1 MIPVRRASIVTTR
14 VTVIVVAIAL
24 FGDRVPTQSPEPTQ
38 YGIRDLGTLG
48 GATAVAHDISE
59 LGNSHVG
66 RAQTASGA
74 FHAFADGFGGNH
86 DLGTLGGAESTAWA
100 VHYGSVTGQ
109 AHTSTGEEHAFFA
122 EPWSGG
128 VMKDLG
134 TLGGNWSAGY
144 GVENFDVVGA
154 SRTTGST
161 QLQAFRY
168 SNGVMSALPI
178 SRGGDSV
185 ATAITG
191 DRVVGYACTAGNAS
205 CRAFSIENGIVEDLG
220 SLGGNSA
227 ANSLNY
233 YGQTVGGSLLSDGT
247 VKHAFLHQNGVMTDL
262 GTLGGPNSEAFD
274 INARGAVVG
283 TSDTSSGPRAFIWTN
298 GVMTDLTTLLP
309 AGSGWVLHSASGIS
323 DGGQIVGSGTLN
335 GVARAFMLTPP
346 IDLSVRAGG
355 WRSSQDSNLPRGVE
369 AGRHLRFVMTIIGT
383 PDPLRL
389 YGARFTD
396 TLSGPAEYVSVERYD
411 GEPGNAEECRISAQ
425 TITCDVPPIDTVGF
439 GTEYWIGIRTTG
451 AGHISHMSEV
461 QIDVPDTDGSN
472 NRISEENYAVS
483 LSTLAL
489 TPSTLAG
496 GKVSSARV
504 TLTGPAPSGDA
515 VVRLSSSR
523 PDVAAVPELFIVP
536 FPQFPNTTR
545 AFNIIPKPVAQPTAV
560 EITATYGL
568 VTQTQTLTV
577 MPPALQQLYLTPT
590 TIIGGCGISAGKIVL
605 TGHAPAGGAV
615 VPISNTNPKVSAPAT
630 VTVAAG
636 TSSKT
641 FTLTTSGVTTN
652 VYGAVGASYGGVS
665 QSHTVTVRPIRV
677 KTLTLSP
684 NPVTGGAMAR
694 GDLTLECPAPTGGA
708 VVSLSS
714 TNTAAAQPTTSSITI
729 PAGGTTGSFSVRTS
743 SVAADTPVTIWATI
757 YGVRKGTTLTV
768 QR

>member
-14 VTVIVVAIAL
+14 VTLIVVAIAL
-24 FGDRVPTQSPEPTQ
+24 FGDRVPTQSQEPTE

-48 GATAVAHDISE
+48 GATSAAHDISE
-59 LGNSHVG
+59 LGNSLGG
-66 RAQTASGA
+66 RAQTATGA
-74 FHAFADGFGGNH
+74 FHAFIDGYAGKR

-122 EPWSGG
+122 NPWSGG
-128 VMKDLG
+128 VMQDLG

-144 GVENFDVVGA
+144 GVDNFDVVGA

-168 SNGVMSALPI
+168 SNGVMSALPV

-191 DRVVGYACTAGNAS
+191 DRVVGYTCTAGNAS

-233 YGQTVGGSLLSDGT
+233 NGQTVGGSLLSDGT
-247 VKHAFLHQNGVMTDL
+247 VKHAFLHQNGVMMDL

-335 GVARAFMLTPP
+335 GVARAFLLTPP
-346 IDLSVRAGG
+346 MDLSVRAGG
-355 WRSSQDSNLPRGVE
+355 WRSSESSNLPSGVE
-369 AGRHLRFVMTIIGT
+369 AGRNIRFVMSIIGT
-383 PDPLRL
+383 PDPLVL

-396 TLSGPAEYVSVERYD
+396 TLFGPAEYVSVQPYD
-411 GEPGNAEECRISAQ
+411 GNAEECRISGR

-439 GTEYWIGIRTTG
+439 GPEYMITIRTTG
-451 AGHISHMSEV
+451 AGSISHTSQVE
-461 QIDVPDTDGSN
+461 IDVPDTDHSN
-472 NRISEENYAVS
+472 NSATEANYAVS

-496 GKVSSARV
+496 GKASSARV
-504 TLTGPAPSGDA
+504 TLTGIAPGGDG

-523 PDVAAVPELFIVP
+523 PDVAAVPTTVGVP
-536 FPQFPNTTR
+536 FPNTTR
-545 AFNIIPKPVAQPTAV
+545 AFNIIPKPVAQPTVV

-577 MPPALQQLYLTPT
+577 VPPVLEQLYLTPT
-590 TIIGGCGISAGKIVL
+590 TIIGGCGTSAGKIVL
-605 TGHAPAGGAV
+605 TGNAPDGGAV
-615 VPISNTNPKVSAPAT
+615 VPISNTNAKVSAPAT

-641 FTLTTSGVTTN
+641 FTLTTSVVTTN
-652 VYGAVGASYGGVS
+652 VTGAVGASYGGVS
-665 QSHTVTVRPIRV
+665 QSHTVIVRPIRV

-684 NPVTGGAMAR
+684 NPVTGGATVR
-694 GDLTLECPAPTGGA
+694 GDITLDCPAPTGGA

-729 PAGGTTGSFSVRTS
+729 PAGGATGSFSVRTS
-743 SVAADTPVTIWATI
+743 PVAADTPVTIWATI

-768 QR
+768 RP

>member
-14 VTVIVVAIAL
+14 VTLIVVAIAL
-24 FGDRVPTQSPEPTQ
+24 FGDRVPTQSPAPTE

-48 GATAVAHDISE
+48 GATSVAHDISE
-59 LGNSHVG
+59 LGNSLGG

-74 FHAFADGFGGNH
+74 FHAFIDGFGGKR

-122 EPWSGG
+122 NPWSGG
-128 VMKDLG
+128 VMEDLG

-144 GVENFDVVGA
+144 GVDNFDVVGA
-154 SRTTGST
+154 SRTTGNT

-168 SNGVMSALPI
+168 SNGVMSALPV

-191 DRVVGYACTAGNAS
+191 DRVVGYTCTAGNAS

-227 ANSLNY
+227 ANGLNY
-233 YGQTVGGSLLSDGT
+233 NGQTVGGSLLGDGT
-247 VKHAFLHQNGVMTDL
+247 VKHAFLHQNGVMMDL

-274 INARGAVVG
+274 INTGGAVVG
-283 TSDTSSGPRAFIWTN
+283 TSDTSSGPRAFIWKN
-298 GVMTDLTTLLP
+298 GVMTDVTALLP

-323 DGGQIVGSGTLN
+323 DGGQIVGAGTLN
-335 GVARAFMLTPP
+335 GVARAFLLTPP
-346 IDLSVRAGG
+346 VDLSVLAGG
-355 WRSSQDSNLPRGVE
+355 MRSSESSNLPRGVE
-369 AGRHLRFVMTIIGT
+369 AGRGIGFVVSIIGR
-383 PDPLRL
+383 PDPLMI

-396 TLSGPAEYVSVERYD
+396 TLFGPAEYDSVQRYGD
-411 GEPGNAEECRISAQ
+411 DDGNAEECRISGR

-439 GTEYWIGIRTTG
+439 GPEYWFGIRTTG
-451 AGHISHMSEV
+451 PGDISHTSQV
-461 QIDVPDTDGSN
+461 QIDVPDTDESN
-472 NRISEENYAVS
+472 NSVTEENYAVS

-496 GKVSSARV
+496 GKASSARV
-504 TLTGPAPSGDA
+504 TLTGVAPGGDA

-523 PDVAAVPELFIVP
+523 PDVAAVPATVGVP
-536 FPQFPNTTR
+536 SPNTTR

-577 MPPALQQLYLTPT
+577 VPPALEQLYLTPT
-590 TIIGGCGISAGKIVL
+590 TIIGGCGTSAGKIVL
-605 TGHAPAGGAV
+605 TGNAPAGGSV
-615 VPISNTNPKVSAPAT
+615 VPISNTNPQVSAPAT

-641 FTLTTSGVTTN
+641 FTLTTGVVTTN

-665 QSHTVTVRPIRV
+665 QSHTVIVRPIRV

-684 NPVTGGAMAR
+684 NPVTGGATGG
-694 GDLTLECPAPTGGA
+694 GDITLECPAPTGGA

-729 PAGGTTGSFSVRTS
+729 PAGATTGSFSVRTS

-768 QR
+768 RR

>member
-1 MIPVRRASIVTTR
+1 
-14 VTVIVVAIAL
+14 
-24 FGDRVPTQSPEPTQ
+24 
-38 YGIRDLGTLG
+38 
-48 GATAVAHDISE
+48 
-59 LGNSHVG
+59 
-66 RAQTASGA
+66 
-74 FHAFADGFGGNH
+74 
-86 DLGTLGGAESTAWA
+86 
-100 VHYGSVTGQ
+100 
-109 AHTSTGEEHAFFA
+109 
-122 EPWSGG
+122 
-128 VMKDLG
+128 
-134 TLGGNWSAGY
+134 
-144 GVENFDVVGA
+144 
-154 SRTTGST
+154 
-161 QLQAFRY
+161 
-168 SNGVMSALPI
+168 MSALPI

-233 YGQTVGGSLLSDGT
+233 YGQTVGGSLLSNGT

-283 TSDTSSGPRAFIWTN
+283 TSDTSSGPRAFIWSN
-298 GVMTDLTTLLP
+298 GVMTDLTALLP
-309 AGSGWVLHSASGIS
+309 AGSGWVLHTASGIS
-323 DGGQIVGSGTLN
+323 DGGQIVGTGTLN
-335 GVARAFMLTPP
+335 GVERAFLLTPP
-346 IDLSVRAGG
+346 VDLSVFAGG
-355 WRSSQDSNLPRGVE
+355 WRSSESSNLPRGVE
-369 AGRHLRFVMTIIGT
+369 AGRGIQFVVSIIGT
-383 PDPLRL
+383 PDPLRI
-389 YGARFTD
+389 YGARFTA
-396 TLSGPAEYVSVERYD
+396 TLFGPAGYTSVVRYD
-411 GEPGNAEECRISAQ
+411 GDLGNAEECRISER

-439 GTEYWIGIRTTG
+439 GPEYWISIRTTG
-451 AGHISHMSEV
+451 AGYISHTSEV
-461 QIDVPDTDGSN
+461 QIDDVPETDKSN
-472 NRISEENYAVS
+472 NGIGEENYAVS

-496 GKVSSARV
+496 GKASSARV
-504 TLTGPAPSGDA
+504 TLTGTAPGGDG

-523 PDVAAVPELFIVP
+523 PDVAAVPATVGVP
-536 FPQFPNTTR
+536 FPNSTR
-545 AFNIIPKPVAQPTAV
+545 AFNIVPKPVAQPTAV

-577 MPPALQQLYLTPT
+577 VPPALEQLYLTPT
-590 TIIGGCGISAGKIVL
+590 TIVGGCGISNGKIVL

-641 FTLTTSGVTTN
+641 FTLTTGAVTTN

-665 QSHTVTVRPIRV
+665 QSHTVIVRPIRV

-684 NPVTGGAMAR
+684 NPVTGGATAR
-694 GDLTLECPAPTGGA
+694 GDITLECPAPTGGA

-714 TNTAAAQPTTSSITI
+714 TNTAAAQPTTPSITI
-729 PAGGTTGSFSVRTS
+729 PAGATTGSFTVRTS

-757 YGVRKGTTLTV
+757 YGVRKGATLTV
-768 QR
+768 RR

>member
-1 MIPVRRASIVTTR
+1 MTDTRRQQTLELADGAAIANARPVICEKAGLFVADRQYLPTAHHGGPHDSGRRASIVTTR
-14 VTVIVVAIAL
+14 VTLIVVAIAL
-24 FGDRVPTQSPEPTQ
+24 FGDRVPTQSPEPTE

-48 GATAVAHDISE
+48 GATSVAHDISE
-59 LGNSHVG
+59 LGNSLGG

-74 FHAFADGFGGNH
+74 FHAFIDGHGGKR

-122 EPWSGG
+122 TPWYGG

-144 GVENFDVVGA
+144 GVDNFDVVGA

-178 SRGGDSV
+178 SRGGDSA

-233 YGQTVGGSLLSDGT
+233 NGQTVGGSLLSDGT
-247 VKHAFLHQNGVMTDL
+247 VKHAFLHQNGVMMDL

-323 DGGQIVGSGTLN
+323 DGGQIVGTGTLN
-335 GVARAFMLTPP
+335 GVARAFLLTPP
-346 IDLSVRAGG
+346 MDLSVRAGG
-355 WRSSQDSNLPRGVE
+355 WRSSESSNVPSGVE
-369 AGRHLRFVMTIIGT
+369 AGRPIRFVMSIIGT
-383 PDPLRL
+383 PGTLML
-389 YGARFTD
+389 YGARFTA
-396 TLSGPAEYVSVERYD
+396 TLFGPAEYDSVERYD
-411 GEPGNAEECRISAQ
+411 DGNAEECRISER
-425 TITCDVPPIDTVGF
+425 TITCDVPPIDTVGL
-439 GTEYWIGIRTTG
+439 GIEYMIGIRTTG
-451 AGHISHMSEV
+451 AGYISHTSQV
-461 QIDVPDTDGSN
+461 QIDVPDTDESN
-472 NRISEENYAVS
+472 NSVTEENYAVS

-496 GKVSSARV
+496 GKASSARV
-504 TLTGPAPSGDA
+504 TLTGSAPGGDG

-523 PDVAAVPELFIVP
+523 PDVAAVPATVGVP
-536 FPQFPNTTR
+536 VPNTTR

-568 VTQTQTLTV
+568 VTKTQTLTV
-577 MPPALQQLYLTPT
+577 VPPVLEQLYLTPT
-590 TIIGGCGISAGKIVL
+590 TIIGGCGISDGKIVL

-641 FTLTTSGVTTN
+641 FTLTTSVVTTN
-652 VYGAVGASYGGVS
+652 VHGAVGTPEAGQPGPEPPVHLRGPHPLGPGSLQDLQLVS
-665 QSHTVTVRPIRV
+665 QRRHLEVAHGAKTVR
-677 KTLTLSP
+677 
-684 NPVTGGAMAR
+684 
-694 GDLTLECPAPTGGA
+694 
-708 VVSLSS
+708 VV
-714 TNTAAAQPTTSSITI
+714 
-729 PAGGTTGSFSVRTS
+729 
-743 SVAADTPVTIWATI
+743 
-757 YGVRKGTTLTV
+757 GV
-768 QR
+768 